1 MPIKMGQ
8 MVGLRTL
15 SKFVVGKRKGE
26 QINELNGLKHL
37 SGGLWLTKLNHVKDS
52 TEAKEA
58 DLANKPNLTSLR
70 LCWED
75 YTIFG
80 RPRFD
85 LQEEEKK
92 KSERVLECLQ
102 PHVLGIRELS
112 SLKCI
117 GVEFCGEVARQLKGF
132 PSLENLSLEIMP
144 DLEKWEFPL
153 LNDALFPC
161 LRKLRIWNCPK
172 LETPSIFMPTSCCLK
187 NLNSLTVCFPTQS
200 LSNLTALQTLM
211 ISHKGSIL
219 PAEIE
224 NLTILKSL
232 KIQDCYDIPDEIGNL
247 NALESLRISICEK
260 LIFLPAEGLQKLTS
274 LNLNSF
280 DISYC
285 KSLKTLPA
293 MGRMIQEGTMMKSSC
308 CSLVVLWIQC
318 CHSLTSVSEGLAYLS
333 SLQTLSIGGCDELEL
348 KREDFQHLTCLRDL
362 RLAYLP
368 KLISVPDVQ
377 NLTAL
382 QSLSFKGDQNLRIL
396 PEGIQQHLTSL
407 QSLQVH
413 ECHPDLH
420 KRLEKNKGV
429 DWPKISHIPKIDI
442 RP

>member
-1 MPIKMGQ
+1 MIKGYQGALLPSWMTLLHNLRKIQLFRCWNCETLPPLGQ
-8 MVGLRTL
+8 LPRLQV
-15 SKFVVGKRKGE
+15 
-26 QINELNGLKHL
+26 LKI
-37 SGGLWLTKLNHVKDS
+37 S
-52 TEAKEA
+52 
-58 DLANKPNLTSLR
+58 
-70 LCWED
+70 
-75 YTIFG
+75 
-80 RPRFD
+80 
-85 LQEEEKK
+85 
-92 KSERVLECLQ
+92 
-102 PHVLGIRELS
+102 ELS

-117 GVEFCGEVARQLKGF
+117 GVEFCGEVGRQLKGF
-132 PSLENLSLEIMP
+132 PSLEDLSLEMMP

-161 LRKLRIWNCPK
+161 LRNLRLWNCPK
-172 LETPSIFMPTSCCLK
+172 LETPSIF
-187 NLNSLTVCFPTQS
+187 
-200 LSNLTALQTLM
+200 TALQTLI

-219 PAEIE
+219 PGEIE

-232 KIQDCYDIPDEIGNL
+232 EIEDCYDIPDEIGNL
-247 NALESLRISICEK
+247 NALESLHICNCEK

-280 DISYC
+280 DIFIC
-285 KSLKTLPA
+285 KSLQTLPA

-308 CSLVVLWIQC
+308 CSLVVLRIHC
-318 CHSLTSVSEGLAYLS
+318 CDSLTSVSEGLAYLS
-333 SLQTLSIGGCDELEL
+333 SLQTLSIHSCDELEL

-362 RLAYLP
+362 RLVCLP
-368 KLISVPDVQ
+368 KLIYVPDVQ

-382 QSLSFKGDQNLRIL
+382 QSLSFNSDQNLRIL

-429 DWPKISHIPKIDI
+429 DWPNISHIPEIDI